1 MRKLLLHRREL
12 DRFAGRAKERGL
24 TLIPLRVYF
33 TDRAVAKCVIAL
45 CKGRKLHDKREVL
58 KKADAR
64 REIDRAMKNRQRR
77 T

>member
-1 MRKLLLHRREL
+1 
-12 DRFAGRAKERGL
+12 
-24 TLIPLRVYF
+24 LRVYF